1 MISIH
6 IPKGENPPNI
16 NGEIA
21 SAKRIKDRVTRNN
34 TLTGLNKISHY
45 L

>member
-6 IPKGENPPNI
+6 IPKGAQAPDI
-16 NGEIA
+16 KKEIG
-21 SAKRIKDRVTRNN
+21 SAKRIKDRKTRVN
-34 TLTGLNKISHY
+34 TLSGLYKISQY

>member
-6 IPKGENPPNI
+6 IPVGAQAPNI
-16 NGEIA
+16 RQEIM
-21 SAKRIKDRVTRNN
+21 SAKNIKDRQTRQS
-34 TLTGLNKISHY
+34 TTAGLNKIAHY

>member
-6 IPKGENPPNI
+6 IPVGAQAPDIQQEL
-16 NGEIA
+16 A
-21 SAKRIKDRVTRNN
+21 SARRIKDRAVRVN
-34 TLTGLNKISHY
+34 TLSGLNKIAHY